1 MFANIVSA
9 IMSSAAVTF
18 ALLYIMQAL
27 IDLQPG
33 VEVDTREPTPLVWVR
48 VIPPE
53 RPPNIIDE
61 LPNSEFVDPPKL
73 PPTPRP
79 NNKDGYEIAV
89 GPTAA
94 APAGPRYEGPGSAW
108 SDGPLVS
115 LIRVTP
121 DYPARALNNG
131 LEGYAV
137 VQFDVLADGSIANVF
152 IVESSDKVF
161 ERPSIEAAKRFRF
174 RPRVVDGIPQ
184 ITTGLQNL
192 FRFEMN
198 N

>member
-18 ALLYIMQAL
+18 ALLYLMQAL

-33 VEVDTREPTPLVWVR
+33 VVVEPREPTLLAWVR
-48 VIPPE
+48 VKPTEPPLAQTEKLPDRNFVEPPE
-53 RPPNIIDE
+53 
-61 LPNSEFVDPPKL
+61 L
-73 PPTPRP
+73 PPTPRTTD
-79 NNKDGYEIAV
+79 NDGYKIAV
-89 GPTAA
+89 RPTAA
-94 APAGPRYEGPGSAW
+94 PPSGNNYGGPGSAW

-121 DYPARALNNG
+121 VYPARAELNG
-131 LEGYAV
+131 IEGYAI
-137 VQFDVLADGSIANVF
+137 VQFDVLADGSVANVS
-152 IVESSDKVF
+152 IVESSDAVF

-174 RPRVVDGIPQ
+174 KPRVVDGTPQ

-192 FRFEMN
+192 FRFEMEN
-198 N
+198 